1 MVSIESLVKKAKKGD
16 DQAFYELII
25 EHKAQ
30 MYRIALSYLKNEAD
44 SLEAIQE
51 VTFRAFKQIKKLKE
65 PSFFSTWLIRILIN
79 YCIDEQKRKQKVV
92 VVLNEQKIEQYQE
105 PKSRIAMKTTV
116 SQLKPHFQHVI
127 LIEAKHPEFKSWMLL
142 LVWLVK

>member
-1 MVSIESLVKKAKKGD
+1 MSIESLVKKAKKGD

-30 MYRIALSYLKNEAD
+30 MYRIVLSYLKNDAD

-105 PKSRIAMKTTV
+105 PASRVAMETTV
-116 SQLKPHFQHVI
+116 SQLKPHF
-127 LIEAKHPEFKSWMLL
+127 
-142 LVWLVK
+142 